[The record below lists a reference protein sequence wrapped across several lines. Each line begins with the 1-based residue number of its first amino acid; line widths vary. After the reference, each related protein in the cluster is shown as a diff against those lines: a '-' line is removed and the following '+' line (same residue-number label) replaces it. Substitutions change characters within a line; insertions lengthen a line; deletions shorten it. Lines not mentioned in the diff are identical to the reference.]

1 MTCSDNCMEQPA
13 SSEINSLPACQQIHR
28 FCEIL
33 NSIITLQD
41 PADDIILNQTNPA
54 HVFKFF

>member
-1 MTCSDNCMEQPA
+1 MEQPA